1 MKNKIKKTIAA
12 GTIAVFLAIPG
23 VAVTNDIM
31 LISHPTHWAQN
42 VVIELSE
49 NSQFRN
55 LLNNKNLNS
64 TITLEDFQKAVKILI
79 DEKYEGNADS
89 TTREAVTGELVRIW
103 SQKTGTNLNE
113 VPILKKLFY
122 SDFSDIASKYNQAVN
137 VAYMKNIAKGRGEG
151 IFAPK
156 ANVTYG
162 ELASFIKKTIES
174 INMENGIVSGKFE
187 TRGNYSIKDEKVIFD
202 FELFSHYT
210 QKQNLLFGSGQQ
222 FEVTV
227 ENEKGNEVY
236 RFSDGK
242 AFTMALV
249 MKSIEPGE
257 SIKWQDSW
265 DMTDKEGKK
274 LTNGKYKATLRILVI
289 HEEGEKPIPEEQLTK
304 EIEFSII

>member
-1 MKNKIKKTIAA
+1 MKNLLKKTIAT
-12 GTIAVFLAIPG
+12 GTIAAFLAIPG
-23 VAVTNDIM
+23 VAATNDI
-31 LISHPTHWAQN
+31 IPINYEAHWAQS

-49 NSQFRN
+49 NSEFRD

-64 TITLEDFQKAVKILI
+64 VINLEDFQKAVKILI

-89 TTREAVTGELVRIW
+89 TTREAVTAELVNIW
-103 SQKTGTNLNE
+103 SQKTGINLNE
-113 VPILKKLFY
+113 VPILKMIFY
-122 SDFSDIASKYNQAVN
+122 SDFSEIDSKYAQGIN

-162 ELASFIKKTIES
+162 ELAAFIKKTNQA
-174 INMENGIVSGKFE
+174 INGEKGIAAGKFE
-187 TRGNYSIKDEKVIFD
+187 TRADYSIKDGKITFD

-210 QKQNLLFGSGQQ
+210 QRQDLIFGSGQQ

-227 ENEKGNEVY
+227 EDEKGNEVY

-242 AFTMALV
+242 AFTLALV

-257 SIKWQDSW
+257 SLVWQDVW
-265 DMTDKEGKK
+265 DMIDKEGNKAAEG
-274 LTNGKYKATLRILVI
+274 NYKATIKILVI

-304 EIEFSII
+304 VIDFTI